1 MIYSLELK
9 LKWRIFFLRL
19 KLSFTK
25 WKSIRL
31 TFDCSG
37 GKSGKPFGG
46 RLSLSSM
53 KGRPGMG
60 SETSLTGSG
69 AIRVSYGSSKE
80 TEMEGS
86 IQALQKA
93 SLYVF
98 GEKSQVKNIKID
110 PHIKVDFIPVD
121 YPGEYHY
128 LLSPSLVS
136 VTCRGPATESEFQEA
151 DAGV

>member
-1 MIYSLELK
+1 
-9 LKWRIFFLRL
+9 
-19 KLSFTK
+19 
-25 WKSIRL
+25 
-31 TFDCSG
+31 
-37 GKSGKPFGG
+37 
-46 RLSLSSM
+46 M

-69 AIRVSYGSSKE
+69 AIRVSYGNTRES
-80 TEMEGS
+80 EMENN

-121 YPGEYHY
+121 YPGELYISNVTR
-128 LLSPSLVS
+128 LMLVALQ
-136 VTCRGPATESEFQEA
+136 RLGA
-151 DAGV
+151 